1 MIQAFRRHRPWCED
15 WAAIALALGYV
26 GGFLAAM
33 ELALAR
39 LLFLA
44 AF

>member
-1 MIQAFRRHRPWCED
+1 MFQASQHRHRWED
-15 WAAIALALGYV
+15 VAAAALALGYV

-33 ELALAR
+33 EFALAR
-39 LLFLA
+39 LLFLS